1 MENPWY
7 FSKDGQQ
14 EGPVTAGQIVALVNT
29 STLDPATT
37 QVWRE
42 GLAEWI
48 PLQGSPVFDEAR
60 SLPSPVLAPVK
71 SAGPA
76 SPYAVSPGA
85 LAASR
90 ASRPDMPLEYPGIG
104 RLGYFVATIGFTIVF
119 YLLLFVILFAALS
132 ADSGA
137 SMGIGMVLI
146 VLLFVAA
153 TLFIGVKRIS
163 NLGMSGWAILWS
175 FVPFM
180 NLWIHWRM
188 MACPAG
194 YEDHRTL
201 DTAGKVISGLW
212 IGLLVLAILAPLI
225 GGLAGS

>member
-1 MENPWY
+1 MNSWY
-7 FSKDGQQ
+7 FSKDGSQ
-14 EGPVTAGQIVALVNT
+14 EGPVTAGQIVALVNA
-29 STLDPATT
+29 STLDPAAT

-42 GLAEWI
+42 GLADWI
-48 PLQGSPVFDEAR
+48 PLAQSPVFDEAR
-60 SLPSPVLAPVK
+60 SVPTPVIAPVK
-71 SAGPA
+71 SVAPV
-76 SPYAVSPGA
+76 SPYTVSPGA

-90 ASRPDMPLEYPGIG
+90 ARRPDMPLEYPGFG
-104 RLGYFVATIGFTIVF
+104 RLAYFLSSMGVAIVF
-119 YLLLFVILFAALS
+119 YAILFVIILAAFSTDSGAGMAIGILFVALLFAA
-132 ADSGA
+132 AF
-137 SMGIGMVLI
+137 
-146 VLLFVAA
+146 LF
-153 TLFIGVKRIS
+153 LGVKRIT

-212 IGLLVLAILAPLI
+212 VALLALGILAPLI
-225 GGLAGS
+225 GGLARG